1 MYLFRIFFL
10 IFSFFLIQDALG
22 QSNELDTN
30 NTISKKAENASKEN
44 TTNVV
49 NELTSKEKYALKM
62 LKQGYSITSIQLQT
76 NIDKKRIKE
85 IKKSYLKKQD

>member
-49 NELTSKEKYALKM
+49 NELTSKEKYAFKM

-85 IKKSYLKKQD
+85 IKKNYLKK

>member
-1 MYLFRIFFL
+1 M

-30 NTISKKAENASKEN
+30 NNFSKKTDNTAKEN

-62 LKQGYSITSIQLQT
+62 LKQGYSITSIHLQT

-85 IKKSYLKKQD
+85 IKKSYLKK

>member
-1 MYLFRIFFL
+1 MYLFRNFFL

-30 NTISKKAENASKEN
+30 NNFSKKTDNTAKEN

-62 LKQGYSITSIQLQT
+62 LKQGYSITSIHLQT

-85 IKKSYLKKQD
+85 IKRSYLKR

>member
-1 MYLFRIFFL
+1 MYLFRTFFL

-30 NTISKKAENASKEN
+30 NNFSKKTDNTAKEN

-62 LKQGYSITSIQLQT
+62 LKQGYSITSIHLQT

-85 IKKSYLKKQD
+85 IKRSYLKK

>member
-1 MYLFRIFFL
+1 MYLFRTFFL

-22 QSNELDTN
+22 QSNELGTN

-85 IKKSYLKKQD
+85 IKKSYLKK

>member
-30 NTISKKAENASKEN
+30 NTTSKKAENASKEN

-85 IKKSYLKKQD
+85 IKKSYLKK

>member
-1 MYLFRIFFL
+1 MYLFRTFFL
-10 IFSFFLIQDALG
+10 IISFFLIQDALG

-30 NTISKKAENASKEN
+30 NNFSKKTDNTAKEN

-85 IKKSYLKKQD
+85 IKKSYLKK

>member
-1 MYLFRIFFL
+1 MYLFRTFFL
-10 IFSFFLIQDALG
+10 IFSFFLIQETHG

-30 NTISKKAENASKEN
+30 NNFSKKTENASKEN

-85 IKKSYLKKQD
+85 IKKSYLKK

>member
-30 NTISKKAENASKEN
+30 NNFSKKTDNTAKEN

-85 IKKSYLKKQD
+85 IKKSYLKK

>member
-22 QSNELDTN
+22 QSNELGTN

-85 IKKSYLKKQD
+85 IKKSYLKK

>member
-1 MYLFRIFFL
+1 MYLFRTFFL

-30 NTISKKAENASKEN
+30 NNFSKKTDNTAKEN

-49 NELTSKEKYALKM
+49 NVLTSKEKYALKM

-85 IKKSYLKKQD
+85 IKKSYLKK

>member
-1 MYLFRIFFL
+1 MYLFRTFFL

-85 IKKSYLKKQD
+85 IKKNYLKK

>member
-1 MYLFRIFFL
+1 MYLFRTFFF
-10 IFSFFLIQDALG
+10 IISFFLIQDALG

-30 NTISKKAENASKEN
+30 NNFSKKTDNTAKEN

-85 IKKSYLKKQD
+85 IKKSYLKK

>member
-10 IFSFFLIQDALG
+10 IFSFFLIQDVLG

-30 NTISKKAENASKEN
+30 NNFSKKTDNTAKEN

-85 IKKSYLKKQD
+85 IKKSYLKK

>member
-1 MYLFRIFFL
+1 MYLFRTFFL

-30 NTISKKAENASKEN
+30 NNFSKKTDNTAKEN

-85 IKKSYLKKQD
+85 IKRSYLKK

>member
-1 MYLFRIFFL
+1 MYLFRTFFL

-22 QSNELDTN
+22 QSNVLDTN
-30 NTISKKAENASKEN
+30 NNFLKKTDNTAKEN

-85 IKKSYLKKQD
+85 IKRSYLKK

>member
-10 IFSFFLIQDALG
+10 IFSFFLFQDALG

-85 IKKSYLKKQD
+85 IKKSYLKK

>member
-10 IFSFFLIQDALG
+10 IFSFFLIQNALG

-30 NTISKKAENASKEN
+30 NTISKKAENASTEN

-85 IKKSYLKKQD
+85 IKKSYLKK

>member
-1 MYLFRIFFL
+1 MYLFRTFFL

-30 NTISKKAENASKEN
+30 NNFSKKTDNTAKEN

-85 IKKSYLKKQD
+85 IKKSFLKK

>member
-22 QSNELDTN
+22 QSNELDTS

-85 IKKSYLKKQD
+85 IKKSYLKK

>member
-22 QSNELDTN
+22 QSNELGTN

-85 IKKSYLKKQD
+85 IKKNYLKK

>member
-1 MYLFRIFFL
+1 MYLFRTFFL

-30 NTISKKAENASKEN
+30 NNFSKKTDNTAKEN

-62 LKQGYSITSIQLQT
+62 LKQGYSIKSIQLQT

-85 IKKSYLKKQD
+85 IKKSYLKK

>member
-1 MYLFRIFFL
+1 MYLFRTFFL

-85 IKKSYLKKQD
+85 IKKSYLKK

>member
-1 MYLFRIFFL
+1 MYSFRTFFL

-30 NTISKKAENASKEN
+30 NNFSKKTDNTAKEN

-85 IKKSYLKKQD
+85 IKKSYLKK

>member
-1 MYLFRIFFL
+1 MYLFRTFFL

-30 NTISKKAENASKEN
+30 NNFSKKTDNTAKEN

-85 IKKSYLKKQD
+85 IKKSYLKR

>member
-1 MYLFRIFFL
+1 MYLFLNFF
-10 IFSFFLIQDALG
+10 FFFYFFLIQDALG

-30 NTISKKAENASKEN
+30 NNFSKKTDNTAKEN

-62 LKQGYSITSIQLQT
+62 LKQGYSIKSIQLQT

-85 IKKSYLKKQD
+85 IKKSYLKR

>member
-1 MYLFRIFFL
+1 MYLFRTFFL

-22 QSNELDTN
+22 QSNALDTN
-30 NTISKKAENASKEN
+30 NNFSKKTDNTAKEN

-85 IKKSYLKKQD
+85 IKKSYQKK

>member
-30 NTISKKAENASKEN
+30 NTISKKAEKASKEN

-85 IKKSYLKKQD
+85 IKKSYLKK

>member
-1 MYLFRIFFL
+1 MYLFRTFFL
-10 IFSFFLIQDALG
+10 IISFFLIQDALG

-30 NTISKKAENASKEN
+30 NNFSKKTDNTAKEN

-85 IKKSYLKKQD
+85 IKKSYLKR

>member
-44 TTNVV
+44 TTNGV

-85 IKKSYLKKQD
+85 IKKSYLKK

>member
-1 MYLFRIFFL
+1 MYLFRTFFL
-10 IFSFFLIQDALG
+10 IFSFFLIQDAHG

-30 NTISKKAENASKEN
+30 NNFSKKTENPSKEN

-49 NELTSKEKYALKM
+49 SELTSKEKYALKM

-85 IKKSYLKKQD
+85 IKKSYLKK

>member
-22 QSNELDTN
+22 QSNEFDTN

-85 IKKSYLKKQD
+85 IKKSYLKR

>member
-22 QSNELDTN
+22 QSNEIDTN

-85 IKKSYLKKQD
+85 IKKSYLKK

>member
-1 MYLFRIFFL
+1 MYLFRTFFL

-30 NTISKKAENASKEN
+30 NNFSKKTDNTAKEN

-85 IKKSYLKKQD
+85 IKKSYLKK

>member
-1 MYLFRIFFL
+1 M

-30 NTISKKAENASKEN
+30 NNFSKKTDNTAKEN

-85 IKKSYLKKQD
+85 IKKSYLKK

>member
-1 MYLFRIFFL
+1 MYLFRTFFL
-10 IFSFFLIQDALG
+10 IFSFFLIQYALG

-30 NTISKKAENASKEN
+30 NNFSKKTDNTAKEN

-85 IKKSYLKKQD
+85 IKKSYLKK

>member
-10 IFSFFLIQDALG
+10 IFSFFLFQDALG

-85 IKKSYLKKQD
+85 IKKNYLKK

>member
-85 IKKSYLKKQD
+85 IKKSYLKK

>member
-1 MYLFRIFFL
+1 MYLFRTFFL

-30 NTISKKAENASKEN
+30 NNFSKKTDNTAKEN

-62 LKQGYSITSIQLQT
+62 LKQGYSITSIHLQT

-85 IKKSYLKKQD
+85 IKKNYLKK

>member
-10 IFSFFLIQDALG
+10 IFSFFLVQDALG

-85 IKKSYLKKQD
+85 IKKNFLKK